1 MHHANSFLLCH
12 PFLCRNDE
20 RTQFFSFSFFNGE
33 SVVLL
38 VKILKLFT

>member
-12 PFLCRNDE
+12 PFLCRDDE
-20 RTQFFSFSFFNGE
+20 RTQFYFFYGE